1 MENKTDFNQISALWK
16 ADKRMYLKRSTI
28 AAYNL
33 IIVNHLSPAF
43 GKMTDITEKDVQD
56 FVIRKLEQGLSS
68 KSVKDMLIVLKMI
81 LKFGAKAGLIRKES
95 MDIKFPTERR
105 RSEIAVLK
113 KEDHRML
120 LSHILSN
127 PSPKNI
133 GIYICLNSGI
143 RIGELCALKWE
154 DIDFH
159 REIIHITKTIQRI
172 YIKEDGCRHTEL
184 LIGPPKT
191 KDSIRQIPM
200 ISEMT
205 RVLRLLSRFYMP
217 EDYILTGKPTPTEPR
232 TYRNHYKKMLETLR
246 IPRLKFH
253 GLRHSFATRCIESDC
268 DYKTVS
274 VLLGHSNISTTLN
287 LYVHPNM
294 EQKHK
299 CVEQMYRS
307 LNHQ

>member
-16 ADKRMYLKRSTI
+16 ADKRMYVKRSTI

-43 GKMTDITEKDVQD
+43 GKMTDITEKDVQE
-56 FVIRKLEQGLSS
+56 FVICKLEHGLST

-105 RSEIAVLK
+105 KNEIAVLK

-120 LSHILSN
+120 LKYILN
-127 PSPKNI
+127 DPNPKNI

-143 RIGELCALKWE
+143 RIGELCALQWE

-159 REIIHITKTIQRI
+159 REVIIITKTIQRI
-172 YIKEDGCRHTEL
+172 YINEDGCRHTEL

-200 ISEMT
+200 INEMT
-205 RVLRLLSRFYMP
+205 KLLRFLSRFYSP
-217 EDYILTGKPTPTEPR
+217 EDYILTGRTTPIEPR
-232 TYRNHYKKMLETLR
+232 TYRNHYKKVLETLK

-274 VLLGHSNISTTLN
+274 VLLGHANISTTLN

-294 EQKHK
+294 EQKQK
-299 CVEQMYRS
+299 CVEQMYKS